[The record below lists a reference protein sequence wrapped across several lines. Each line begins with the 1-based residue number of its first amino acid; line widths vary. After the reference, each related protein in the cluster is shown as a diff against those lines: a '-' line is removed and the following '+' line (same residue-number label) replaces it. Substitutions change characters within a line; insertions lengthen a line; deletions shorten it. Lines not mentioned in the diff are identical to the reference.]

1 MRRFVWLFTS
11 VIALH
16 ATPTQQIEV
25 QTGRLKNDITP
36 SADFGVAFYRAN
48 GFRIGAYTAPTAQGV
63 IASYQNLNGLI
74 QLELGQREKSLEQGF
89 LISNGAYLPWT
100 RNFAYAE
107 PAGLRVALGPK
118 IISAEASYYQQEQN
132 NLLLSRVIFSP
143 VTWFSLRAGA
153 AMAEVQQQTPAL
165 PVASLTFG
173 NTADTNSKIS
183 AGLEMAGKGNYL
195 TFAQYTDGMTIRALA
210 FRRSE
215 TNALASGIFDND
227 QGLAIQYIS
236 DSWFAQFFSAGGE
249 FGMLRYAGDYL
260 TAVSV
265 YEQKT
270 QLAGFSLR
278 NSAKGL
284 HVRSGI
290 TFSADASMQT
300 LAGLGYDDFIFLG
313 GGHYQT
319 KADQPLEPIIFPSEW
334 YSSVLLQSTSMR
346 IKDTGFK
353 MLALVNT
360 GVVKGF
366 VALTYA
372 EDFRRREQFGFF
384 MRLSG
389 HVEF

>member
-1 MRRFVWLFTS
+1 MRRLLCLLPMLT
-11 VIALH
+11 ALQ
-16 ATPTQQIEV
+16 ATATQQIEL

-48 GFRIGAYTAPTAQGV
+48 GFRIGAYTAPTGQGV
-63 IASYQNLNGLI
+63 LASYQDLKGVV

-107 PAGLRVALGPK
+107 PAGVRLAVGPK
-118 IISAEASYYQQEQN
+118 LISADASYYQQAQN
-132 NLLLSRVIFSP
+132 NLLLSRITFAP
-143 VTWFSLRAGA
+143 VDWFSLRAGA
-153 AMAEVQQQTPAL
+153 AMAEVQQQTPAIPL
-165 PVASLTFG
+165 AALTFG
-173 NTADTNSKIS
+173 KTSDTPGKFS
-183 AGLEMAGKGNYL
+183 AGFEVAGKGNYL
-195 TFAQYTDGMTIRALA
+195 TFAQYRDDVTLRALA

-215 TNALASGIFDND
+215 TLPLASGIFDTD

-236 DSWFAQFFSAGGE
+236 DTWFAQFFSAGGE

-260 TAVSV
+260 TAVTV
-265 YEQKT
+265 YEQKS

-278 NSAKGL
+278 NSPAGFHL
-284 HVRSGI
+284 RSGI
-290 TFSADASMQT
+290 TFAADTSVQT
-300 LAGLGYDDFIFLG
+300 LAGLGYGDFIFVG

-319 KADQPLEPIIFPSEW
+319 RTDQPLEPIVFPSEW
-334 YSSVLLQSTSMR
+334 HSSVLLQSTSMR

-360 GVVKGF
+360 EVVKGF
-366 VALTYA
+366 VAVTYA

>member
-1 MRRFVWLFTS
+1 M
-11 VIALH
+11 
-16 ATPTQQIEV
+16 QQIEV

-48 GFRIGAYTAPTAQGV
+48 GFRIGGFTSPTAQGLL
-63 IASYQNLNGLI
+63 ASYKDLKGIL
-74 QLELGQREKSLEQGF
+74 QLELGQRENSLEQGF

-107 PAGLRVALGPK
+107 PAGLRLALGPK
-118 IISAEASYYQQEQN
+118 ILSADAAYYQQSQN
-132 NLLLSRVIFSP
+132 NLLLSRVTFSP

-173 NTADTNSKIS
+173 KAAGMDGKIY

-195 TFAQYTDGMTIRALA
+195 TFVQFSDDLTIRALA

-236 DSWFAQFFSAGGE
+236 DGWFAQFFSAGGE

-278 NSAKGL
+278 NSPKGL

-290 TFSADASMQT
+290 TFAADTSMQT

-360 GVVKGF
+360 GVVNGF